1 MKNIFSNERA
11 SIATTTAVAALPLVF
26 AAGMA
31 IDYTSLTGTRA
42 KLQNAVDAAALA
54 SARQLGLAGSSDE
67 SIRSYAK
74 NVVIANIPKTKSNEK
89 NRENI
94 AIDAI
99 ISNAGTDITIN
110 LTYQWEPFVLQHL
123 AKDVNAV
130 TVSATATLASEANLC
145 VLALETTNDRAI
157 DLGGQDGHITANNC
171 IIHSNSTGENSISV
185 FQASSLEGDTVVTA
199 GGFDGPLNSFQPI
212 PVTDGPIIEDPLLQ
226 KTPPPVGSCD
236 FNNFSAQKS
245 TTILHPGVYCG
256 GLYIGPNF
264 TADLTPGEYII
275 KDGPLVVQGN
285 GAMTGDDVSF
295 YFTGS
300 NATFDFDRDT
310 RIALSAR
317 ESGPLSGVLFF
328 EDRTSPLYR
337 NFTIRSQDAEK
348 FEGVT
353 YLPNGTLFIDGKSRV
368 GQQSNWTAIVAR
380 RITIGSGPDI
390 VINSD
395 FAASTIPAPEGIAG
409 DSGLL
414 LKR

>member
-1 MKNIFSNERA
+1 M
-11 SIATTTAVAALPLVF
+11 ATTAAVAALPLVF

-31 IDYTSLTGTRA
+31 VDYTSLTGTRA

-74 NVVIANIPKTKSNEK
+74 NVVIANISSTNK
-89 NRENI
+89 NTANGEDL
-94 AIDAI
+94 ALDAI
-99 ISNAGTDITIN
+99 ISDERTDVTIN
-110 LTYQWEPFVLQHL
+110 LTYQWEPLVLQHIT
-123 AKDVNAV
+123 KDVKSVA
-130 TVSATATLASEANLC
+130 VSATATLTSKANLC

-157 DLGGQDGHITANNC
+157 DLGGRDGHITANDC

-185 FQASSLEGDTVVTA
+185 IQAASLEGETVITA

-212 PVTDGPIIEDPLLQ
+212 PVTDGPVIEDPLLQ
-226 KTPPPVGSCD
+226 KTPPVVGSCD

-245 TTILHPGVYCG
+245 NSTLNPGVYCG
-256 GLYIGPNF
+256 GLYIGPNL
-264 TADLTPGEYII
+264 TANLAPGEYII

-285 GAMTGDDVSF
+285 GAIIGEDVSF
-295 YFTGS
+295 YFTGDS
-300 NATFDFDRDT
+300 ATFDFDRNT

-337 NFTIRSQDAEK
+337 SFTIRSQDAEK

-353 YLPNGTLFIDGKSRV
+353 YLPNGTLFIDGRSRV

-395 FAASTIPAPEGIAG
+395 FASSTIPAPEGIAG
-409 DSGLL
+409 GNGLL
-414 LKR
+414 LKN